1 MIDFQNSAEPNE
13 MHGAVLLEMVKSLSL
28 ARLVK
33 SKSSIATSSDS
44 EVRDVKTFLVIGGF
58 SE

>member
-1 MIDFQNSAEPNE
+1 
-13 MHGAVLLEMVKSLSL
+13 MHGAVLLEMVKNLSL